1 MQRVV
6 LNDAPLCAVL
16 QVFFLVLVLFSILT
30 DSLDERLESTLNKFI
45 EQNKHVGSK
54 AIEIDLDKV
63 VK

>member
-6 LNDAPLCAVL
+6 LNYTPLSAVL

-45 EQNKHVGSK
+45 KQKQRVGRK
-54 AIEIDLDKV
+54 AMENGLDKV
-63 VK
+63 AE